1 MRVSPRNWRLQTQN
15 ASPVDSDAIRRW
27 GLYSTMLPK
36 RNHLRV
42 EQGTGPWAGSYYLDG
57 YPWVGGSQM
66 QVHEDLAPGGWPKY
80 SILASDTICGLS
92 DQDIDVHSLN
102 KTCGTVGLLDGFRG
116 MVEAHEY
123 KHQDSLN
130 KCIRVLNRRRLPDI
144 EEITGSQYDVERWL
158 ESWHQVADDLDAA
171 LTSSQRDMWSS
182 GEVWWWKGG
191 WRYERTKVEGHSGWD
206 GC

>member
-1 MRVSPRNWRLQTQN
+1 M
-15 ASPVDSDAIRRW
+15 
-27 GLYSTMLPK
+27 
-36 RNHLRV
+36 
-42 EQGTGPWAGSYYLDG
+42 
-57 YPWVGGSQM
+57 
-66 QVHEDLAPGGWPKY
+66 
-80 SILASDTICGLS
+80 
-92 DQDIDVHSLN
+92 HSLN